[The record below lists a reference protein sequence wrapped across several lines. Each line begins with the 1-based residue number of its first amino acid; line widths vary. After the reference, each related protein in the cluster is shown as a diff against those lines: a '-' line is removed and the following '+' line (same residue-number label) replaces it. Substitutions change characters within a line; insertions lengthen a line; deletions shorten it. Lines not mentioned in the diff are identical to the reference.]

1 MRRIVWTARLIG
13 LSIAGLAL
21 VGCGGSSEPTP
32 QTVPITPSTEEDA
45 EQTQA
50 FAQQR
55 VEWEAQAQQGDPRS
69 QRQLGI
75 MYYLG
80 QGMDV
85 DYATAYEWLSKAA
98 NQRDDVAQLTL
109 GVMYNEGQ
117 GVPKSRIN
125 AHMWLSLAAQQ
136 GNPSAKIRLGN
147 LEPQMSPEEITE
159 ARGLAARWTPA
170 PEGSDASSGGAA
182 DVARQ

>member
-1 MRRIVWTARLIG
+1 VRRIVWTAGLIG
-13 LSIAGLAL
+13 LSIAGVTL
-21 VGCGGSSEPTP
+21 VGCGGSGESTT
-32 QTVPITPSTEEDA
+32 QNVPITPTTQEDA
-45 EQTQA
+45 EQTAA

-55 VEWEAQAQQGDPRS
+55 TEWEAQALQGDPRS

-85 DYATAYEWLSKAA
+85 DYATAYEWLNKAA

-117 GVPKSRIN
+117 GVPKNRVN

-136 GNPSAKIRLGN
+136 GNPSAKIRLGA
-147 LEPQMSPEEITE
+147 LEPQMTPEEVTE
-159 ARGLAARWTPA
+159 ARDLAAHWAPA
-170 PEGSDASSGGAA
+170 GS
-182 DVARQ
+182 